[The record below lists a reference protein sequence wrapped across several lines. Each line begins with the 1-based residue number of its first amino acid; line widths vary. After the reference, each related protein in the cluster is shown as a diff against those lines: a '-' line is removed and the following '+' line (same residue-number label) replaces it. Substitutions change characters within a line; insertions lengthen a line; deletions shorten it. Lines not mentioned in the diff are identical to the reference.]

1 MPAFD
6 KVTIAALYELSGPAK
21 SLMCSSSP
29 GQMLTLG
36 LLPNQLTR
44 GLNHPLS
51 VVGKAST
58 MDPRMDGSRDTL
70 VSWACW
76 ELIFTESQSVPL

>member
-6 KVTIAALYELSGPAK
+6 KVTLATLYELLGPAK
-21 SLMCSSSP
+21 SLMCFSSS

-36 LLPNQLTR
+36 LPPNQLTR

-51 VVGKAST
+51 VVGKSFHHGSQ
-58 MDPRMDGSRDTL
+58 DG
-70 VSWACW
+70 W
-76 ELIFTESQSVPL
+76 I

>member
-6 KVTIAALYELSGPAK
+6 KVTLATLYELSGPAK

-36 LLPNQLTR
+36 LLLNQLMR

-58 MDPRMDGSRDTL
+58 RNPRTDGHRGTSHWSR
-70 VSWACW
+70 
-76 ELIFTESQSVPL
+76 ELSGSSSA